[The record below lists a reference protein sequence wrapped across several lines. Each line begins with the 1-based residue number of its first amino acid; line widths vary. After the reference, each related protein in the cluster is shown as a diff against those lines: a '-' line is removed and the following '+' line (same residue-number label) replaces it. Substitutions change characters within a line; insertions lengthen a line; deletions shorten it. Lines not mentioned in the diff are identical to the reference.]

1 MFSNLRSG
9 APLYVLHRSEPR
21 VEVGEV
27 VNVSQPTP
35 QFNTTYNNG
44 IMTPPKMYVDVR
56 IKVGDQMIDLQKLQS
71 DMSVADCNGMVV
83 AEGKDAIVN
92 EVAAL
97 AKMSQSV
104 LDSVDRHKDIV
115 TKCNALL
122 VELNPDVKRE
132 AERAKEMN
140 DLRNE
145 VADLKSMLSQLLN
158 SKTKK
163 GE

>member
-9 APLYVLHRSEPR
+9 APLYVLHRNEPR

-27 VNVSQPTP
+27 MSVSQPTP
-35 QFNTTYNNG
+35 QFSATYNNG
-44 IMTPPKMYVDVR
+44 MLTPPKMYVDVR
-56 IKVGDQMIDLQKLQS
+56 IKVGEQTIDLQKLQS

-83 AEGKDAIVN
+83 SETKDAIVN

-115 TKCNALL
+115 EKCGVLME
-122 VELNPDVKRE
+122 ELNPDVKRE

-140 DLRNE
+140 DLRSE
-145 VADLKSMLSQLLN
+145 VADLKGMLAQLLN
-158 SKTKK
+158 SKAKK